1 MNTTYENTTNI
12 NSFLTAF
19 VKGAVEVSKFQDG
32 TDGIQVDTKST
43 GLCEVRTFVINIPG
57 EEPIHELGGTIMSIK
72 SITAVTILSASLFFA
87 ITPSTNT
94 VEKEMTV
101 RGGSTVNQLVV
112 DAAQQEGINL
122 NSVDLNES
130 RDLTIHNTGIDAGN
144 LKPGSVMK
152 VTVVYRK

>member
-1 MNTTYENTTNI
+1 
-12 NSFLTAF
+12 
-19 VKGAVEVSKFQDG
+19 
-32 TDGIQVDTKST
+32 
-43 GLCEVRTFVINIPG
+43 
-57 EEPIHELGGTIMSIK
+57 MSIK

-112 DAAQQEGINL
+112 DAAQQEGIDT

-130 RDLTIHNTGIDAGN
+130 RDVTIHEGNLDAGN
-144 LKPGSVMK
+144 LRPGTQVK
-152 VTVVYRK
+152 VVVVYRK

>member
-1 MNTTYENTTNI
+1 
-12 NSFLTAF
+12 
-19 VKGAVEVSKFQDG
+19 
-32 TDGIQVDTKST
+32 
-43 GLCEVRTFVINIPG
+43 
-57 EEPIHELGGTIMSIK
+57 MSIK

-101 RGGSTVNQLVV
+101 RVGSTINQMVV
-112 DAAQQEGINL
+112 QTAQQEGIDV

-130 RDLTIHNTGIDAGN
+130 RDLTIHENKIDAGN
-144 LKPGSVMK
+144 LKPGTTVK

>member
-1 MNTTYENTTNI
+1 MKSVKTIIVTTI
-12 NSFLTAF
+12 A
-19 VKGAVEVSKFQDG
+19 
-32 TDGIQVDTKST
+32 
-43 GLCEVRTFVINIPG
+43 
-57 EEPIHELGGTIMSIK
+57 
-72 SITAVTILSASLFFA
+72 ASVLFFSL
-87 ITPSTNT
+87 TPSTHT
-94 VEKEMTV
+94 MEKEMTV

-130 RDLTIHNTGIDAGN
+130 RDLTIHNTGVDAGN

>member
-1 MNTTYENTTNI
+1 
-12 NSFLTAF
+12 
-19 VKGAVEVSKFQDG
+19 
-32 TDGIQVDTKST
+32 
-43 GLCEVRTFVINIPG
+43 
-57 EEPIHELGGTIMSIK
+57 MSIK

-130 RDLTIHNTGIDAGN
+130 RDLTIHNTGVDAGN
-144 LKPGSVMK
+144 LKPGSVVT